1 MFFSLTLIFGC
12 GSVQIRMLQKKEFML
27 FAMQEMHA
35 HLSFLEEE
43 NELQVLGDL
52 LEVWAKWRDGYKLGD
67 VEDKGEAQHR
77 HHVAENCLLQVR
89 GSLLG

>member
-1 MFFSLTLIFGC
+1 MIF
-12 GSVQIRMLQKKEFML
+12 
-27 FAMQEMHA
+27 
-35 HLSFLEEE
+35 HLVVEEEQYTERSQARSGQWMKSLEEE